1 MATTTAAA
9 SSGGPGTVGSVNHLA
24 SVPRHPH
31 PGPSESMKVAVL
43 RSGHTTE
50 RIEAHEEIS
59 FAYQRSREKECNVCL
74 EVVLDKD
81 IPKERRFGILTK
93 CRHCYCLRCIRSWRA
108 SRYNETAKLCPVCR
122 TRSPFFVPSD
132 YWVDDIYEKRKL
144 IKKYKAGMARKRCRH
159 FAQGQG
165 FCQFGDRCF
174 YKHEP
179 RYAYPPEYMPTWA
192 SEHPG
197 MRGPW
202 QGSPPGATWGSEH
215 PGMRGPWQG
224 SPPGA
229 TWGSEHTG
237 MRGPWQ
243 GSPPGATWGSEHP
256 GMRGP
261 WQGSPPGATWGSEH
275 PGMRGPWQGSP
286 PGATWGSEHP
296 GMRGPWQGSP
306 PGATWGSEHPGM
318 RGPWQG
324 SPPGATWGS
333 EHPGMRGPWQGSP
346 PGATWGSEHPG
357 MRGPWQGS
365 PPGATWGSE
374 HPGMRGPWQGS
385 PPGVYQEM
393 LLGLLRDER

>member
-144 IKKYKAGMARKRCRH
+144 IKKYKAGMVVSNLAYLTNVSSPTLYVEYYTGPDGAQRKVLQTQPSSVCVVWLET
-159 FAQGQG
+159 F
-165 FCQFGDRCF
+165 
-174 YKHEP
+174 P
-179 RYAYPPEYMPTWA
+179 N
-192 SEHPG
+192 
-197 MRGPW
+197 
-202 QGSPPGATWGSEH
+202 
-215 PGMRGPWQG
+215 
-224 SPPGA
+224 
-229 TWGSEHTG
+229 
-237 MRGPWQ
+237 
-243 GSPPGATWGSEHP
+243 
-256 GMRGP
+256 
-261 WQGSPPGATWGSEH
+261 
-275 PGMRGPWQGSP
+275 
-286 PGATWGSEHP
+286 
-296 GMRGPWQGSP
+296 
-306 PGATWGSEHPGM
+306 
-318 RGPWQG
+318 
-324 SPPGATWGS
+324 
-333 EHPGMRGPWQGSP
+333 
-346 PGATWGSEHPG
+346 
-357 MRGPWQGS
+357 
-365 PPGATWGSE
+365 
-374 HPGMRGPWQGS
+374 
-385 PPGVYQEM
+385 
-393 LLGLLRDER
+393 